1 MSYMTIKKAAELWAI
16 SERRLTKLCN
26 ENRIPGAQKFGW
38 SWAIPENAEKPYDG
52 RRKKIFQKNKD
63 SHSIVLEKL
72 SSPIIERKWA
82 MPNKNTFSIKPIKE
96 LILDELTD
104 GVWIDPFANSNK
116 LASITNDL
124 NTEYDTDYHMDAL
137 DFLKLFPDNS
147 IDGILYDPPYSP
159 RQVSECYNNV
169 GLSVT
174 WDTTKSSFWSN
185 HKREISRILKLN
197 GKVITFGWN
206 SGGIGASNGFSIKRI
221 LLVPHGGWHN
231 DTICTVEVKTSTA
244 KLSSRKL
251 KEKDLKP
258 VKNIPKHTKEDRLLI
273 QWLNELPE
281 NFWDFKNED
290 TTAFTHG
297 LHTYPA
303 TMIYPI
309 SRNIISKVKE
319 IYPINALLDPFSGS
333 GTVPVEGVLAGI
345 PNIYATDMNPLAIL
359 LTEVK
364 SNALYPN
371 KLSQDFKVLQESIN
385 SSYKYHNEILDTID
399 DFILSQNLDIT
410 DKKTWGENA
419 PYYMKEFLQQNN
431 STINV
436 PNFKNIGYW
445 FKPKILLELSL
456 IAQEIQKVDNIE
468 FKKFYIVAFS
478 ELLRLVSNR
487 RNGEFKM
494 YRMPAEK
501 IKTFEPNVLDT
512 FYSILLKNIKKMEEF
527 YTQTK
532 TLAPSNIHIK
542 LDNAKELIS
551 IPDNSI
557 DLLITSPPYG
567 DSRTTVAYGQFS
579 RLTLQWNDFL
589 ENKADINNESM
600 KLDNKLMG
608 GIKYRNG
615 YAYELSSPTLKTA
628 LNNIVSKDLER
639 SGDVFSFYKDLDM
652 CLEAT
657 SKKSKKG
664 TYQFWVVGNRTVKEV
679 YLETDKILAELAQTH
694 NLQYITTFTRNI
706 HNKVMPSKNS
716 PSNKTGATVST
727 MLNEYIV
734 ILKKL

>member
-273 QWLNELPE
+273 QWLKELPE
-281 NFWDFKNED
+281 NFWDFKNQD

-333 GTVPVEGVLAGI
+333 GTIQVEGVLAGI

-419 PYYMKEFLQQNN
+419 PDYMKEFLQQNN

-456 IAQEIQKVDNIE
+456 IAQEIQKVNNIE

>member
-273 QWLNELPE
+273 QWLKELPE

-364 SNALYPN
+364 SNALYPK

-419 PYYMKEFLQQNN
+419 PDYMKEFLQQNN

-456 IAQEIQKVDNIE
+456 IAQEIQKVNNIE

-542 LDNAKELIS
+542 LDNTKELIS

>member
-1 MSYMTIKKAAELWAI
+1 MSYMTIKKAAELWSI

-26 ENRIPGAQKFGW
+26 ENRILGAQKFGW
-38 SWAIPENAEKPYDG
+38 SWAIPEDAEKPYDG
-52 RRKKIFQKNKD
+52 RRKKVSQKNKD
-63 SHSIVLEKL
+63 SHPKESEQLI
-72 SSPIIERKWA
+72 SPIIERKWA

-96 LILDELTD
+96 LILDELTE
-104 GVWIDPFANSNK
+104 GIWIDPFANSNK
-116 LASITNDL
+116 LATITNDL
-124 NTEYDTDYHMDAL
+124 SAEYDTDYHMDAL

-147 IDGILYDPPYSP
+147 IDGVLYDPPYSP

-244 KLSSRKL
+244 KLSPKKL
-251 KEKDLKP
+251 KEKDLTP
-258 VKNIPKHTKEDRLLI
+258 VKNTPKHTKEDRLLI
-273 QWLNELPE
+273 QWLKELPE

-290 TTAFTHG
+290 TNAFTHG

-319 IYPINALLDPFSGS
+319 IYPINTLLDPFSGS

-364 SNALYPN
+364 SNALYPK
-371 KLSQDFKVLQESIN
+371 KLCQDFKVLQESIN
-385 SSYKYHNEILDTID
+385 TNYKYHNETLDTID
-399 DFILSQNLDIT
+399 DFILSQDLDIT
-410 DKKTWGENA
+410 NKKTWGENA
-419 PYYMKEFLQQNN
+419 PVYIKQFLQQKR

-445 FKPKILLELSL
+445 FKPNILLELSL
-456 IAQEIQKVDNIE
+456 IAQEIQKVNNIE
-468 FKKFYIVAFS
+468 FQKFYIIAFS

-501 IKTFEPNVLDT
+501 IKTFNPNVLDT

-532 TLAPSNIHIK
+532 TLAPSNLHIK

-579 RLTLQWNDFL
+579 RLTLQWSDFL
-589 ENKADINNESM
+589 ENKDDISNESM

-679 YLETDKILAELAQTH
+679 YLETDKILAELAQAH

-716 PSNKTGATVST
+716 PSNKAGATVST

>member
-419 PYYMKEFLQQNN
+419 PDYMKEFLQQNN

-694 NLQYITTFTRNI
+694 NIQYITTFTRNI

>member
-1 MSYMTIKKAAELWAI
+1 MTIKKAAELWSI

-26 ENRIPGAQKFGW
+26 ENRILGAQKFGW
-38 SWAIPENAEKPYDG
+38 SWAIPEDAEKPYDG
-52 RRKKIFQKNKD
+52 RRKKVSQKNKD
-63 SHSIVLEKL
+63 SHPKESEQLI
-72 SSPIIERKWA
+72 SPIIERKWA

-96 LILDELTD
+96 LILDELTE
-104 GVWIDPFANSNK
+104 GIWIDPFANSNK
-116 LASITNDL
+116 LATITNDL
-124 NTEYDTDYHMDAL
+124 SAEYDTDYHMDAL

-147 IDGILYDPPYSP
+147 IDGVLYDPPYSP

-185 HKREISRILKLN
+185 HKREISRILKIN

-244 KLSSRKL
+244 KLSPKQL
-251 KEKDLKP
+251 KEKDLTP
-258 VKNIPKHTKEDRLLI
+258 VKNTPKHTKEDRLLI
-273 QWLNELPE
+273 QWLKELPE

-290 TTAFTHG
+290 TNAFTHG

-319 IYPINALLDPFSGS
+319 IYPINTLLDPFSGS

-364 SNALYPN
+364 SNALYPK
-371 KLSQDFKVLQESIN
+371 KLCQDFKVLQESIN
-385 SSYKYHNEILDTID
+385 TNYKYHNETLDTID
-399 DFILSQNLDIT
+399 DFILSQDLDIT
-410 DKKTWGENA
+410 NKKTWGENA
-419 PYYMKEFLQQNN
+419 PVYIKQFLQQKR

-445 FKPKILLELSL
+445 FKPNILLELSL
-456 IAQEIQKVDNIE
+456 IAQEIQKVNNIE
-468 FKKFYIVAFS
+468 FQKFYIIAFS

-501 IKTFEPNVLDT
+501 IKTFNPNVLDT

-532 TLAPSNIHIK
+532 TLAPSNLHIK

-579 RLTLQWNDFL
+579 RLTLQWSDFL
-589 ENKADINNESM
+589 ENKDDISNESM

-679 YLETDKILAELAQTH
+679 YLETDKILAELAQAH

-716 PSNKTGATVST
+716 PSNKAGATVST

>member
-1 MSYMTIKKAAELWAI
+1 MTIKKAAELWAI

-419 PYYMKEFLQQNN
+419 PDYMKEFLQQNN

>member
-185 HKREISRILKLN
+185 HKREISRILKSN

-273 QWLNELPE
+273 QWLKELPE

-419 PYYMKEFLQQNN
+419 PDYMKEFLQQNN
-431 STINV
+431 SIINV

-456 IAQEIQKVDNIE
+456 IAQEIQKVNNIE

>member
-185 HKREISRILKLN
+185 HKREISRILKSN

-273 QWLNELPE
+273 QWLKELPE

-419 PYYMKEFLQQNN
+419 PDYMKEFLQQNN

-456 IAQEIQKVDNIE
+456 IAQEIQKVNNIE

-679 YLETDKILAELAQTH
+679 YLETDKILADLAQTH

-727 MLNEYIV
+727 KLNEYIV

>member
-1 MSYMTIKKAAELWAI
+1 MSYMTIKKAAELWSI

-38 SWAIPENAEKPYDG
+38 SWAIPEDAEKPYDG
-52 RRKKIFQKNKD
+52 RRKKISQRNKD
-63 SHSIVLEKL
+63 SHSKESEKL
-72 SSPIIERKWA
+72 IAPIIERKWA

-96 LILDELTD
+96 LIFDELTE
-104 GVWIDPFANSNK
+104 GIWIDPFANSNK
-116 LASITNDL
+116 LATITNDL
-124 NTEYDTDYHMDAL
+124 NVEYDTDYHMDAL

-206 SGGIGASNGFSIKRI
+206 SGGIGASNGFTIKRI

-244 KLSSRKL
+244 KLSPKKL
-251 KEKDLKP
+251 KEKDLTP
-258 VKNIPKHTKEDRLLI
+258 VKNTPKHTKEDCLLI
-273 QWLNELPE
+273 QWLKELPE

-290 TTAFTHG
+290 TNAFTHG

-309 SRNIISKVKE
+309 SRNIISKLKE
-319 IYPINALLDPFSGS
+319 IYPINSLLDPFSGS

-364 SNALYPN
+364 SNALSPK

-385 SSYKYHNEILDTID
+385 SNYKYHNEILDTID

-419 PYYMKEFLQQNN
+419 PAYIKQFLQQKR
-431 STINV
+431 STLNV

-445 FKPKILLELSL
+445 FKPNILLELSL
-456 IAQEIQKVDNIE
+456 IAQEIQKVNNIE

-494 YRMPAEK
+494 YRMPVEK
-501 IKTFEPNVLDT
+501 IITFNPNVLDT

-532 TLAPSNIHIK
+532 TLSPSNSHIK

-551 IPDNSI
+551 VPDNSI

-589 ENKADINNESM
+589 ENKDDISNESM

-679 YLETDKILAELAQTH
+679 YLETDKILAELAQAH

-716 PSNKTGATVST
+716 PSNKAGATIST

>member
-185 HKREISRILKLN
+185 HKREISRILKSN

-273 QWLNELPE
+273 QWLKELPE

-419 PYYMKEFLQQNN
+419 PDYMKEFLQQNN

-456 IAQEIQKVDNIE
+456 IAQEIQKVNNIE

-706 HNKVMPSKNS
+706 YNKVMPSKNS

>member
-1 MSYMTIKKAAELWAI
+1 MTIKKAAELWAI

-185 HKREISRILKLN
+185 HKREISRILKSN

-273 QWLNELPE
+273 QWLKELPE

-419 PYYMKEFLQQNN
+419 PDYMKEFLQQNN

-456 IAQEIQKVDNIE
+456 IAQEIQKVNNIE

-589 ENKADINNESM
+589 ENKADINNVSM

>member
-185 HKREISRILKLN
+185 HKREISRILKSN

-273 QWLNELPE
+273 QWLKELPE

-419 PYYMKEFLQQNN
+419 PDYMKEFLQQNN

-456 IAQEIQKVDNIE
+456 IAQEIQKVNNIE

>member
-419 PYYMKEFLQQNN
+419 PDYMKEFLQQNN

-494 YRMPAEK
+494 YRMPVEK
-501 IKTFEPNVLDT
+501 IITFNPNVLDT

>member
-1 MSYMTIKKAAELWAI
+1 MSYMTIKKAAEIWSI

-38 SWAIPENAEKPYDG
+38 SWAIPEDAEKPYDG
-52 RRKKIFQKNKD
+52 RRKKVSQKNKD
-63 SHSIVLEKL
+63 SHSKESEQLI
-72 SSPIIERKWA
+72 SPIIERKWA

-104 GVWIDPFANSNK
+104 GIWIDPFANSNK
-116 LASITNDL
+116 LATITNDL
-124 NTEYDTDYHMDAL
+124 NAEYDTDYHMDAL

-231 DTICTVEVKTSTA
+231 DTICTVEIKTSTA
-244 KLSSRKL
+244 KLSPKKL
-251 KEKDLKP
+251 KEKDLTP
-258 VKNIPKHTKEDRLLI
+258 VKNTYKHTKEDRLLI
-273 QWLNELPE
+273 QWLKELPE

-319 IYPINALLDPFSGS
+319 IYPINSLLDPFSGS

-345 PNIYATDMNPLAIL
+345 PNVYATDMNPLAIL

-364 SNALYPN
+364 SNALYPK

-419 PYYMKEFLQQNN
+419 PVYIKQFLQQKR

-456 IAQEIQKVDNIE
+456 ISQEIQKVNNIK

-512 FYSILLKNIKKMEEF
+512 FHSILLKNIKKMEEF
-527 YTQTK
+527 YTETK

-542 LDNAKELIS
+542 LDNAKELVS

-589 ENKADINNESM
+589 ENKDDINNESM

-679 YLETDKILAELAQTH
+679 YLETDKILAELAQAH

>member
-244 KLSSRKL
+244 KLSFRKL

-419 PYYMKEFLQQNN
+419 PDYMKEFLQQNN

>member
-52 RRKKIFQKNKD
+52 RRKKILQKNKD
-63 SHSIVLEKL
+63 THSKDLEKL

-206 SGGIGASNGFSIKRI
+206 SGGIGASNGFTIKRI

-244 KLSSRKL
+244 KLSPKKL

-258 VKNIPKHTKEDRLLI
+258 VKNTPKHTKEDRLLI
-273 QWLNELPE
+273 QWLKELPE

-319 IYPINALLDPFSGS
+319 IYPINSLLDPFSGS

-364 SNALYPN
+364 SNALYPK

-410 DKKTWGENA
+410 DKKTWGGNA
-419 PYYMKEFLQQNN
+419 PGYIKQFLQQKR

-456 IAQEIQKVDNIE
+456 ISQEIQKVNNIK

-494 YRMPAEK
+494 YRMPTEK
-501 IKTFEPNVLDT
+501 IKTFKPNVLDT

-527 YTQTK
+527 YTETK

-542 LDNAKELIS
+542 LDNAKELVS

-589 ENKADINNESM
+589 ENKDDINNESM

-679 YLETDKILAELAQTH
+679 YLETDKILAELAQAH

>member
-1 MSYMTIKKAAELWAI
+1 MSYMTIKKAAELWSI

-38 SWAIPENAEKPYDG
+38 SWAIPEDAEKPYDG
-52 RRKKIFQKNKD
+52 RRKKISQKNKD
-63 SHSIVLEKL
+63 SHSKESKKL
-72 SSPIIERKWA
+72 ISPIIERKWA

-96 LILDELTD
+96 LILDELTE
-104 GVWIDPFANSNK
+104 GIWLDPFANSNK
-116 LASITNDL
+116 IATITNDL
-124 NTEYDTDYHMDAL
+124 NVEYDTDYHMDAL

-244 KLSSRKL
+244 KLSAKKL
-251 KEKDLKP
+251 KEKDLTP
-258 VKNIPKHTKEDRLLI
+258 VKNTPKHTKEDRLLM
-273 QWLNELPE
+273 QWLKELPE

-290 TTAFTHG
+290 TNAFTHG

-319 IYPINALLDPFSGS
+319 IYPINSLLDPFSGS

-364 SNALYPN
+364 SKALSP
-371 KLSQDFKVLQESIN
+371 KELSQDFKVLQESIN
-385 SSYKYHNEILDTID
+385 SNYKFHNKILDTID

-419 PYYMKEFLQQNN
+419 PAYIKQFLQQKC
-431 STINV
+431 STLNV

-445 FKPKILLELSL
+445 FKPNILLELSL
-456 IAQEIQKVDNIE
+456 IAQEIQKVNNIE

-501 IKTFEPNVLDT
+501 IKTFNPNVLDT

-532 TLAPSNIHIK
+532 TLAPSNLHIK

-589 ENKADINNESM
+589 ENKDDISNESM

-639 SGDVFSFYKDLDM
+639 SGDVFSFYKDLDV

-679 YLETDKILAELAQTH
+679 YLETDKILAELAQAH

-716 PSNKTGATVST
+716 PSNKAGATVST

>member
-273 QWLNELPE
+273 QWLKELPE

-364 SNALYPN
+364 SNALYPK

-419 PYYMKEFLQQNN
+419 PDYMKEFLQQNN

-436 PNFKNIGYW
+436 PHFKNIGYW

-456 IAQEIQKVDNIE
+456 IAQEIQKVNNIE

>member
-273 QWLNELPE
+273 QWLKELPE

-364 SNALYPN
+364 SNALYPK

-419 PYYMKEFLQQNN
+419 PDYMKEFLQQNN

-456 IAQEIQKVDNIE
+456 IAQEIQKVNNIE

-512 FYSILLKNIKKMEEF
+512 FYSILLKNSKKMEEF

>member
-1 MSYMTIKKAAELWAI
+1 MSYMTIKKAAELWFI

-38 SWAIPENAEKPYDG
+38 SWAIPEDAEKPYDG
-52 RRKKIFQKNKD
+52 RRKKISQKNKD
-63 SHSIVLEKL
+63 SHSIESEQLI
-72 SSPIIERKWA
+72 SPIIERKWA

-96 LILDELTD
+96 LILDELTE
-104 GVWIDPFANSNK
+104 GIWIDPFANSNK
-116 LASITNDL
+116 LATITNDL
-124 NTEYDTDYHMDAL
+124 NAEYDTDYHMDAL

-206 SGGIGASNGFSIKRI
+206 SGGIGSSNGFSIRRI

-244 KLSSRKL
+244 KLSTKEL
-251 KEKDLKP
+251 KEKDLTS
-258 VKNIPKHTKEDRLLI
+258 VENTPKHTKKDRLLI
-273 QWLNELPE
+273 QWLKELPE

-290 TTAFTHG
+290 TNAFTHG

-319 IYPINALLDPFSGS
+319 IYPINSLLDPFSGS

-364 SNALYPN
+364 SNALSPK
-371 KLSQDFKVLQESIN
+371 KLSQDFKVLQEAIN
-385 SSYKYHNEILDTID
+385 SNYKYHNEILDTID

-419 PYYMKEFLQQNN
+419 PAYIKQFLQQKR
-431 STINV
+431 STLNV

-445 FKPKILLELSL
+445 FKPNILLELSL
-456 IAQEIQKVDNIE
+456 ISQEIQKVDNIE

-487 RNGEFKM
+487 RNCEFKM
-494 YRMPAEK
+494 YRMPVEK
-501 IKTFEPNVLDT
+501 IKTFNPNVLDT
-512 FYSILLKNIKKMEEF
+512 FHSISLKNIKKMEEF

-532 TLAPSNIHIK
+532 TLAPSNLHIK

-589 ENKADINNESM
+589 ENKDDIGNESM

-679 YLETDKILAELAQTH
+679 YLETDKILAELAQAH

-716 PSNKTGATVST
+716 PSNKAGATVST

>member
-185 HKREISRILKLN
+185 HKREISRILKSN

-273 QWLNELPE
+273 QWLKELPE

-419 PYYMKEFLQQNN
+419 PDYMKEFLQQNN

>member
-185 HKREISRILKLN
+185 HKREISRILKSN

-273 QWLNELPE
+273 QWLKELPE

-419 PYYMKEFLQQNN
+419 PDYMKEFLQQNN

-456 IAQEIQKVDNIE
+456 IAQEIQKVNNIE

-551 IPDNSI
+551 IPDNCI

>member
-1 MSYMTIKKAAELWAI
+1 MSYMTIKKAAEIWSI

-38 SWAIPENAEKPYDG
+38 SWAIPEDAEKPYDG
-52 RRKKIFQKNKD
+52 RRKKVSQKNKD
-63 SHSIVLEKL
+63 SHSKESEQLI
-72 SSPIIERKWA
+72 SPIIERKWA

-104 GVWIDPFANSNK
+104 GIWIDPFANSNK
-116 LASITNDL
+116 LATITNDL
-124 NTEYDTDYHMDAL
+124 NAEYNTDYHMDAL

-231 DTICTVEVKTSTA
+231 DTICTVEIKTSTA
-244 KLSSRKL
+244 KLSPKKL
-251 KEKDLKP
+251 KEKDLTP
-258 VKNIPKHTKEDRLLI
+258 VKNTYKHTKEDRLLI
-273 QWLNELPE
+273 QWLKELPE

-319 IYPINALLDPFSGS
+319 IYPINSLLDPFSGS

-364 SNALYPN
+364 SNALYPK

-399 DFILSQNLDIT
+399 NFILSQNLDIT

-419 PYYMKEFLQQNN
+419 PVYIKQFLQQKR

-456 IAQEIQKVDNIE
+456 ISQEIQKVNNIK

-512 FYSILLKNIKKMEEF
+512 FHSILLKNIKKMEEF
-527 YTQTK
+527 YTETK

-542 LDNAKELIS
+542 LDNAKELVS

-589 ENKADINNESM
+589 ENKDDINNESM

-679 YLETDKILAELAQTH
+679 YLETDKILAELAQAH

>member
-52 RRKKIFQKNKD
+52 RRKKILQKNKD
-63 SHSIVLEKL
+63 THSKDLEKL

-244 KLSSRKL
+244 KQSPKKL

-258 VKNIPKHTKEDRLLI
+258 VKNTQKHTKEDRLLI
-273 QWLNELPE
+273 QWLKELPE

-319 IYPINALLDPFSGS
+319 IYPINSLLDPFSGS

-345 PNIYATDMNPLAIL
+345 PNIYATDMNPLSIL

-364 SNALYPN
+364 SNALSPK
-371 KLSQDFKVLQESIN
+371 KLNQDFKVLQKSIN

-419 PYYMKEFLQQNN
+419 PGYIKQFLQQKR

-436 PNFKNIGYW
+436 PTFKNIGYW

-456 IAQEIQKVDNIE
+456 IAQEIQEVNNIE

-532 TLAPSNIHIK
+532 TLARSNIHIK

-589 ENKADINNESM
+589 ENKDDINNESM

-679 YLETDKILAELAQTH
+679 YLETDKILAELAQAH

>member
-1 MSYMTIKKAAELWAI
+1 MTIKKAAELWAI

-273 QWLNELPE
+273 QWLKELPE

-364 SNALYPN
+364 SNALYPK

-419 PYYMKEFLQQNN
+419 PDYMKEFLQQNN

-456 IAQEIQKVDNIE
+456 IAQEIQKVNNIE

>member
-185 HKREISRILKLN
+185 HKREISRILKSN

-231 DTICTVEVKTSTA
+231 DTICTVEVKTSPA

-273 QWLNELPE
+273 QWLKELPE

-419 PYYMKEFLQQNN
+419 PDYMKEFLQQNN

-456 IAQEIQKVDNIE
+456 IAQEIQKVNNIE
-468 FKKFYIVAFS
+468 LKKFYIVAFS

>member
-38 SWAIPENAEKPYDG
+38 SWAIPKNAEKPYDG

-63 SHSIVLEKL
+63 SYSKDLEKL

-137 DFLKLFPDNS
+137 DFLKLFADNS

-185 HKREISRILKLN
+185 HKKEISRILKLN

-206 SGGIGASNGFSIKRI
+206 SGGIGTSNGFSIKRI

-244 KLSSRKL
+244 KLLPKKL

-258 VKNIPKHTKEDRLLI
+258 VKNTPKHTKEDRLLI
-273 QWLNELPE
+273 QWLKELPE

-319 IYPINALLDPFSGS
+319 IYPINSLLDPFSGS

-364 SNALYPN
+364 SNALYPK

-419 PYYMKEFLQQNN
+419 PCYIKQFLQQKR
-431 STINV
+431 STINI

-456 IAQEIQKVDNIE
+456 ISQEIQKVNNIE

-579 RLTLQWNDFL
+579 RLTLQWNAFL
-589 ENKADINNESM
+589 ENKDDINSESM

-679 YLETDKILAELAQTH
+679 YLETDKILAELAQAH

>member
-1 MSYMTIKKAAELWAI
+1 MTIKKAAELWAI

-273 QWLNELPE
+273 QWLKELPE
-281 NFWDFKNED
+281 NFWDFKNQD

-333 GTVPVEGVLAGI
+333 GTIPVEGVLAGI

-419 PYYMKEFLQQNN
+419 PDYMKEFLQQNN

-456 IAQEIQKVDNIE
+456 IAQEIQKVNNIE

>member
-1 MSYMTIKKAAELWAI
+1 MSYMTIKKAAELWSI

-38 SWAIPENAEKPYDG
+38 SWAIPEDAEKPYDG
-52 RRKKIFQKNKD
+52 RRKKVSQKDKD
-63 SHSIVLEKL
+63 SHSKESEQLI
-72 SSPIIERKWA
+72 SPIIERKWA

-96 LILDELTD
+96 LILDELTE
-104 GVWIDPFANSNK
+104 GIWIDPFANSNK
-116 LASITNDL
+116 LATITNDL
-124 NTEYDTDYHMDAL
+124 NVEYDTDYHMDAL

-244 KLSSRKL
+244 KLSPKKL
-251 KEKDLKP
+251 KEKDLTP
-258 VKNIPKHTKEDRLLI
+258 VKNTPKHTKEDRLLI
-273 QWLNELPE
+273 QWLKELPE

-290 TTAFTHG
+290 TNAFTHG

-319 IYPINALLDPFSGS
+319 IYPINTLLDPFSGS

-345 PNIYATDMNPLAIL
+345 PDIYATDMNPLAIL

-364 SNALYPN
+364 SNALYPK
-371 KLSQDFKVLQESIN
+371 KLCQDFKVLQEAIN
-385 SSYKYHNEILDTID
+385 SNYKYHNETLDTID

-419 PYYMKEFLQQNN
+419 PVYIKQFLQQKR

-445 FKPKILLELSL
+445 FKPNILLELSL
-456 IAQEIQKVDNIE
+456 IAQEIQKVNNIE
-468 FKKFYIVAFS
+468 FQKFYIVAFS

-501 IKTFEPNVLDT
+501 IKTFDPNVLDT

-532 TLAPSNIHIK
+532 TLAPSNLHIK
-542 LDNAKELIS
+542 LDNAKELVS

-589 ENKADINNESM
+589 ENKDDINNESM

-657 SKKSKKG
+657 SKKSKRG

-679 YLETDKILAELAQTH
+679 YLETDKILAELAQAH

>member
-1 MSYMTIKKAAELWAI
+1 
-16 SERRLTKLCN
+16 
-26 ENRIPGAQKFGW
+26 
-38 SWAIPENAEKPYDG
+38 
-52 RRKKIFQKNKD
+52 
-63 SHSIVLEKL
+63 
-72 SSPIIERKWA
+72 

-273 QWLNELPE
+273 QWLKELPE

-364 SNALYPN
+364 SNALYPK

-419 PYYMKEFLQQNN
+419 PDYMKEFLQQNN

-456 IAQEIQKVDNIE
+456 IAQEIQKVNNIE

>member
-1 MSYMTIKKAAELWAI
+1 MTIKKAAELWSI

-38 SWAIPENAEKPYDG
+38 SWAIPEDAEKPYDG
-52 RRKKIFQKNKD
+52 RRKKVSQKNKD
-63 SHSIVLEKL
+63 SHSKESEQLI
-72 SSPIIERKWA
+72 SPIIERKWA

-96 LILDELTD
+96 LILDELTE
-104 GVWIDPFANSNK
+104 GIWIDPFANSNK
-116 LASITNDL
+116 LATITNDL
-124 NTEYDTDYHMDAL
+124 NVEYDTDYHMDAL

-244 KLSSRKL
+244 KLSPKKL
-251 KEKDLKP
+251 KEKDLTP
-258 VKNIPKHTKEDRLLI
+258 VKNTPKHTKEDRLLI
-273 QWLNELPE
+273 QWLKELPE

-290 TTAFTHG
+290 TNAFTHG

-319 IYPINALLDPFSGS
+319 IYPINTLLDPFSGS

-345 PNIYATDMNPLAIL
+345 PDIYATDMNPLAIL

-364 SNALYPN
+364 SNALYPK
-371 KLSQDFKVLQESIN
+371 KLCQDFKVLQEAIN
-385 SSYKYHNEILDTID
+385 SNYKYHNETLDTID

-419 PYYMKEFLQQNN
+419 PVYIKQFLQQKR

-445 FKPKILLELSL
+445 FKPNILLELSL
-456 IAQEIQKVDNIE
+456 IAQEIQKVNNIE
-468 FKKFYIVAFS
+468 FQKFYIVAFS

-501 IKTFEPNVLDT
+501 IKTFDPNVLDT

-532 TLAPSNIHIK
+532 TLAPSNLHIK
-542 LDNAKELIS
+542 LDNAKELVS

-589 ENKADINNESM
+589 ENKDDINNESM

-657 SKKSKKG
+657 SKKSKRG

-679 YLETDKILAELAQTH
+679 YLETDKILAELAQAH

>member
-1 MSYMTIKKAAELWAI
+1 MSYMTIKKAAEIWSI

-38 SWAIPENAEKPYDG
+38 SWAIPEDAEKPYDG
-52 RRKKIFQKNKD
+52 RRKKVSQKNKD
-63 SHSIVLEKL
+63 SHSKESEQLI
-72 SSPIIERKWA
+72 SPIIERKWA

-104 GVWIDPFANSNK
+104 GIWIDPFANSNK
-116 LASITNDL
+116 LATITNDL
-124 NTEYDTDYHMDAL
+124 NAEYDTDYHMDAL

-231 DTICTVEVKTSTA
+231 DTICTVEIKTSTA
-244 KLSSRKL
+244 KLSPKKL
-251 KEKDLKP
+251 KEKDLTP
-258 VKNIPKHTKEDRLLI
+258 VKNTYKHTKEDRLLI
-273 QWLNELPE
+273 QWLKELPE

-319 IYPINALLDPFSGS
+319 IYPINSLLDPFSGS

-364 SNALYPN
+364 SNALYPK

-419 PYYMKEFLQQNN
+419 PVYIKQFLQQKR

-456 IAQEIQKVDNIE
+456 ISQEIQKVNNIK

-512 FYSILLKNIKKMEEF
+512 FHSILLKNIKKMEEF
-527 YTQTK
+527 YTETK

-542 LDNAKELIS
+542 LDNAKELVS

-589 ENKADINNESM
+589 ENKDDINNESM

-679 YLETDKILAELAQTH
+679 YLETDKILAELAQAH

>member
-273 QWLNELPE
+273 QWLKELPE
-281 NFWDFKNED
+281 NFWDFKNQD

-333 GTVPVEGVLAGI
+333 GTIPVEGVLAGI

-419 PYYMKEFLQQNN
+419 PDYMKEFLQQNN

-456 IAQEIQKVDNIE
+456 IAQEIQKVNNIE

>member
-1 MSYMTIKKAAELWAI
+1 MSYMTIKKAAELWSI

-38 SWAIPENAEKPYDG
+38 SWAIPEDAEKPYDG
-52 RRKKIFQKNKD
+52 RRKKVSQKNKD
-63 SHSIVLEKL
+63 SHSKESEQLI
-72 SSPIIERKWA
+72 SPIIERKWA

-96 LILDELTD
+96 LILDELTE
-104 GVWIDPFANSNK
+104 GIWIDPFANSNK
-116 LASITNDL
+116 LATITNDL
-124 NTEYDTDYHMDAL
+124 NVEYDTDYHMDAL

-244 KLSSRKL
+244 KLSPKKL
-251 KEKDLKP
+251 KEKDLNP
-258 VKNIPKHTKEDRLLI
+258 VKNTPKHTKEDRLLI
-273 QWLNELPE
+273 QWLKELPE

-290 TTAFTHG
+290 TNAFTHG

-319 IYPINALLDPFSGS
+319 IYPINTLLDPFSGS

-345 PNIYATDMNPLAIL
+345 PDIYATDMNPLAIL

-364 SNALYPN
+364 SNALYPK
-371 KLSQDFKVLQESIN
+371 KLCQDFKVLQEAIN
-385 SSYKYHNEILDTID
+385 SNYKYHNETLDTID

-419 PYYMKEFLQQNN
+419 PVYIKQFLQQKR

-445 FKPKILLELSL
+445 FKPNILLELSL
-456 IAQEIQKVDNIE
+456 IAQEIQKVNNIE
-468 FKKFYIVAFS
+468 FQKFYIVAFS

-501 IKTFEPNVLDT
+501 IKTFDPNVLDT

-532 TLAPSNIHIK
+532 TLAPSNLHIK
-542 LDNAKELIS
+542 LDNAKELVS

-589 ENKADINNESM
+589 ENKDDINNESM

-657 SKKSKKG
+657 SKKSKRG

-679 YLETDKILAELAQTH
+679 YLETDKILAELAQAH

>member
-1 MSYMTIKKAAELWAI
+1 MSYMTIKKAAELWSI

-38 SWAIPENAEKPYDG
+38 SWAIPEDAEKPYDG
-52 RRKKIFQKNKD
+52 RRKKTSQKNKE
-63 SHSIVLEKL
+63 SHSKESEKL
-72 SSPIIERKWA
+72 ISPIIERKWA
-82 MPNKNTFSIKPIKE
+82 MPNRNTFSIKPIKE
-96 LILDELTD
+96 LILDELTE
-104 GVWIDPFANSNK
+104 GIWIDPFANSNK
-116 LASITNDL
+116 LATITNDL
-124 NTEYDTDYHMDAL
+124 NIEYDTDYHMDAL

-244 KLSSRKL
+244 KLSPKKL
-251 KEKDLKP
+251 KKKDLTP
-258 VKNIPKHTKEDRLLI
+258 VKNTSKHTKEDRLLI
-273 QWLNELPE
+273 QWLKELPE

-290 TTAFTHG
+290 TNAFTHG

-319 IYPINALLDPFSGS
+319 IYPINSLLDPFSGS

-364 SNALYPN
+364 SNALSPK
-371 KLSQDFKVLQESIN
+371 KLSQDFKALQESIN
-385 SSYKYHNEILDTID
+385 SNYKYHNEILDTID

-419 PYYMKEFLQQNN
+419 PAYIKQFLQQKR
-431 STINV
+431 STLNV

-445 FKPKILLELSL
+445 FKPNILLELSL
-456 IAQEIQKVDNIE
+456 IAQEIQKVNNIE

-494 YRMPAEK
+494 YRMPIEK
-501 IKTFEPNVLDT
+501 IKTFNPNVLDT

-532 TLAPSNIHIK
+532 TLAPSNLHIK

-551 IPDNSI
+551 VPDNSI

-589 ENKADINNESM
+589 ENKDDISNESM

-679 YLETDKILAELAQTH
+679 YLETDKILAELAQAH

-716 PSNKTGATVST
+716 PSNKAGATVST

>member
-1 MSYMTIKKAAELWAI
+1 MSYMTIKKAAELWSI

-38 SWAIPENAEKPYDG
+38 SWAIPEDAEKPYDG
-52 RRKKIFQKNKD
+52 RRKKLSPKNKY
-63 SHSIVLEKL
+63 SHSKESEKL
-72 SSPIIERKWA
+72 ISPIIERKWA

-96 LILDELTD
+96 LILDELTE
-104 GVWIDPFANSNK
+104 GIWIDPFANSNK
-116 LASITNDL
+116 LATITNDL
-124 NTEYDTDYHMDAL
+124 NVEYDTDYHMDAL
-137 DFLKLFPDNS
+137 DFFKLFPDNS

-185 HKREISRILKLN
+185 HKREISRILKSN

-244 KLSSRKL
+244 KLSPKKL
-251 KEKDLKP
+251 KEKDLTP
-258 VKNIPKHTKEDRLLI
+258 VKNTPKHTKEDRLLI
-273 QWLNELPE
+273 QWLKELPE

-290 TTAFTHG
+290 TNAFTHG

-319 IYPINALLDPFSGS
+319 IYPINTLLDPFSGS

-364 SNALYPN
+364 SNALSPK
-371 KLSQDFKVLQESIN
+371 KLNQDFKVLQGSIN
-385 SSYKYHNEILDTID
+385 SNYKYHNEILDTID

-419 PYYMKEFLQQNN
+419 PVYIKQFLQQKC

-445 FKPKILLELSL
+445 FKPNILLELSL
-456 IAQEIQKVDNIE
+456 IAQEIQKVNNIE
-468 FKKFYIVAFS
+468 FQKFYIVAFS

-501 IKTFEPNVLDT
+501 IKTFNPNVLDT

-532 TLAPSNIHIK
+532 TLAPSNLHIK

-589 ENKADINNESM
+589 ENKDDISNESM

-679 YLETDKILAELAQTH
+679 YLETDKILAELAQAH

-716 PSNKTGATVST
+716 PSNKAGATVST

>member
-273 QWLNELPE
+273 QWLKELSE

-364 SNALYPN
+364 SNALYPK

-419 PYYMKEFLQQNN
+419 PDYMKEFLQQNN

-456 IAQEIQKVDNIE
+456 IAQEIQKVNNIE